1 MNGVYDRQW
10 RASLSMLAIGVG
22 LALMTL
28 LALGTTA
35 ALAADASTDAANEA
49 HVVVQ
54 LDGTDLLVRPIT
66 FTESISGFRALQLS
80 GLDFAYS
87 TEYGPPLVCSI
98 EGVGCPADDC
108 FCDPDGKF
116 WAYSQWNGSDWEP
129 SMVGAGSSVISQTG
143 AVEGWRWGGGSGPW
157 ASAEQAQAAQRGLAV
172 IQAGQSITDGS
183 YGGSM
188 SSSLEAMLAVGAN
201 NLAADEW
208 RAAPGAPSLM
218 DFVTFAAR
226 GYTWKD
232 VSAAGKAGVALT
244 GADGCLPPG
253 MPYPSEF
260 YSPTLGAMSDQ
271 PGFLSWAI
279 LGSVALSEPVAAGNV
294 DYLRGMIQPDGGWEW
309 SPTWG
314 TDTNTTALA
323 LQALL
328 AAGVPVSA
336 TEIVSGVAYL
346 QAAQN
351 DDGGFP
357 YQPGSPFGSD
367 SDANSTAWAVQGLL
381 AAGED
386 VTAAQWAPD
395 GASPID
401 FLLDMQLPDGSF
413 EWMKGAGFFATEQA
427 VAALLGGS
435 YPLQVRALD
444 ACSVHSTYLPYTC
457 TSRLD
462 Q

>member
-143 AVEGWRWGGGSGPW
+143 AVEGWRWGRRQRALGFRRAGAGG
-157 ASAEQAQAAQRGLAV
+157 
-172 IQAGQSITDGS
+172 
-183 YGGSM
+183 
-188 SSSLEAMLAVGAN
+188 
-201 NLAADEW
+201 
-208 RAAPGAPSLM
+208 
-218 DFVTFAAR
+218 AAR
-226 GYTWKD
+226 
-232 VSAAGKAGVALT
+232 
-244 GADGCLPPG
+244 PG
-253 MPYPSEF
+253 GDPGGPVDHRRQLRRLDEQ
-260 YSPTLGAMSDQ
+260 Q
-271 PGFLSWAI
+271 PG
-279 LGSVALSEPVAAGNV
+279 GH
-294 DYLRGMIQPDGGWEW
+294 
-309 SPTWG
+309 
-314 TDTNTTALA
+314 
-323 LQALL
+323 
-328 AAGVPVSA
+328 
-336 TEIVSGVAYL
+336 
-346 QAAQN
+346 
-351 DDGGFP
+351 
-357 YQPGSPFGSD
+357 
-367 SDANSTAWAVQGLL
+367 
-381 AAGED
+381 
-386 VTAAQWAPD
+386 
-395 GASPID
+395 
-401 FLLDMQLPDGSF
+401 
-413 EWMKGAGFFATEQA
+413 
-427 VAALLGGS
+427 
-435 YPLQVRALD
+435 
-444 ACSVHSTYLPYTC
+444 AC
-457 TSRLD
+457 RRR